1 MNNSTYASLSLG
13 RIFAFFAVF
22 AVMLAAFLLF
32 SSEARADNDAGEF
45 VWFRIDT
52 ELDDLLS
59 EGGTLTIR
67 WYCDGASSFGQVN
80 DNTASESTN
89 ARDGIIKVASASAEM
104 TAASCTIGGSET
116 LRASASIDGWV
127 VREWTNASFPGAS
140 TSSPFTTYAS
150 LDFNIVINGVDDE
163 LGTAITLDGS
173 SASASYNGTTASES
187 YRGGKKYI
195 AGSTSGG
202 TVTAEADGYV
212 KATSSGTL
220 TVSGTASQSID
231 FGTGD
236 DSDVDE
242 SGLSFGHKVRV
253 YESGGDFTNN
263 KFTTG
268 TVTAGDSFGTT
279 CTNNSDGNWYC
290 SVPLANT
297 ETSAKFVL
305 SGYVTTTATYAD
317 RSIGS
322 AASNSADITPVTVTP
337 GGGGG
342 STPSPT
348 PTPAPS
354 PTPTPVVSVTPT
366 PGVSVTPTPVPGS
379 AVKLY
384 RKVSDPKVYVMG
396 VDGMLTWVRTLEEF
410 NAAGYKWSDV
420 QLISGPEFA
429 KFKMASVSA
438 AKLIR
443 QENNPRVYAK
453 GSDGGF
459 RWVKTLQE
467 FNANGYKWEEVQLV
481 SGAELAGYQII
492 GRIKVVS
499 GIAFLRVRENPST
512 NTKVLGQV
520 LPGQEIDFSNFE
532 NGWYK
537 IKKDGKDWGW
547 GFGGYAKEI

>member
-1 MNNSTYASLSLG
+1 MGKALHYPQVFG
-13 RIFAFFAVF
+13 RLLIVFTVLAVLF
-22 AVMLAAFLLF
+22 TAFLLL
-32 SSEARADNDAGEF
+32 SNRANAADAGEF
-45 VWFRIDT
+45 VHFRIDS
-52 ELDDLLS
+52 ELDVLIADK
-59 EGGTLTIR
+59 GTLTIR
-67 WYCDGASSFGQVN
+67 WYCTGATTFGEINDG
-80 DNTASESTN
+80 TASESTN
-89 ARDGIIKVASASAEM
+89 SADGIIKVASASTEM
-104 TAASCTIGGSET
+104 TDSSCTIGSSET

-127 VREWTNASFPGAS
+127 AREWTAASFPGAS
-140 TSSPFTTYAS
+140 TSSPFATGAS
-150 LDFNIVINGVDDE
+150 LDYTILVNGVDDE
-163 LGTAITLDGS
+163 LGTAITLDGVT
-173 SASASYNGTTASES
+173 ASATYSGTVASQSYS
-187 YRGGKKYI
+187 GGKRYI

-202 TVTAEADGYV
+202 TVTAGADGYV
-212 KATSSGTL
+212 NRTSSAM

-231 FGTGD
+231 FGVGT
-236 DSDVDE
+236 DSDLDE
-242 SGLSFGHKVRV
+242 SGLDFGHKIRV

-279 CTNNSDGNWYC
+279 CTNNADGNWYC
-290 SVPLANT
+290 AVPLANT

-547 GFGGYAKEI
+547 VFGGYAKEI

>member
-1 MNNSTYASLSLG
+1 MNNSSYASLTLG
-13 RIFAFFAVF
+13 RVFIVFAVF
-22 AVMLAAFLLF
+22 VATLATFLLF
-32 SSEARADNDAGEF
+32 SDKAHAADDGEF

-52 ELDDLLS
+52 ELNDLLS

-104 TAASCTIGGSET
+104 TAASCTIGESET

-297 ETSAKFVL
+297 GTSAKFVL
-305 SGYVTTTATYAD
+305 TGYDTTSVTYTD
-317 RSIGS
+317 RTSDS
-322 AASNSADITPVTVTP
+322 DAQVSTDITPPKTAP
-337 GGGGG
+337 SGGGG
-342 STPSPT
+342 SIADAASPT
-348 PTPAPS
+348 PTPTATPEVFTQTTPE
-354 PTPTPVVSVTPT
+354 PTPTSEATT
-366 PGVSVTPTPVPGS
+366 GIM
-379 AVKLY
+379 KLY
-384 RKVSDPKVYVMG
+384 RKDGDPKVYVQKD
-396 VDGMLTWVRTLEEF
+396 DGLHWVKTLEEF
-410 NAAGYKWSDV
+410 NASNYKWSDV
-420 QLISGPEFA
+420 KIISVNEFTSMSFAPGEMSSPQLYRKVNDPKVYVVGSDGTLRWIRTLAEFNAAGYNWADVKIISGEEFA
-429 KFKMASVSA
+429 KM
-438 AKLIR
+438 
-443 QENNPRVYAK
+443 RV
-453 GSDGGF
+453 GG
-459 RWVKTLQE
+459 TL
-467 FNANGYKWEEVQLV
+467 
-481 SGAELAGYQII
+481 
-492 GRIKVVS
+492 KVLS
-499 GIAFLRVRENPST
+499 NISFLRVRQAATTSSSI
-512 NTKVLGQV
+512 LGQ
-520 LPGQEIDFSNFE
+520 LSPDQQIDFWEIS

-537 IKKDGKDWGW
+537 VKLSNGTTGW
-547 GFGGYAKEI
+547 VSGDYVTEI